1 MVGNNKKRKK
11 IEGMCFFFLRAK
23 MLRLSTTE
31 GNSSLGLVGRTVR
44 TWAPIYYFHVI
55 GVRLPRQSRKIAHNP
70 LRAS

>member
-1 MVGNNKKRKK
+1 MFMEGNNKKRKK
-11 IEGMCFFFLRAK
+11 IEGMFFFLRAK

-55 GVRLPRQSRKIAHNP
+55 GVRLPSQS
-70 LRAS
+70 ASEKNNHEK